1 MGYCT
6 NERIISDNNR
16 LSFRGWRLKIYRKY
30 CEAILKYQIKSKY
43 GKGYKLFKTIN
54 IKPGEYYLT
63 KSGKFIQV
71 TRFALQYMK
80 IINKSIK
87 MSQDLIM
94 FGIDQATFKEQGYAY
109 PSMIRCKLDDVVEIK
124 FAKEIYLLTDHNKY
138 YPISMFIE
146 NEPISTQF
154 KNLIR
159 TKYYPYIV
167 QYHIHNPKDEFGT
180 KYFEAIRKWINSI
193 D

>member
-1 MGYCT
+1 M
-6 NERIISDNNR
+6 
-16 LSFRGWRLKIYRKY
+16 
-30 CEAILKYQIKSKY
+30 
-43 GKGYKLFKTIN
+43 
-54 IKPGEYYLT
+54 
-63 KSGKFIQV
+63 
-71 TRFALQYMK
+71 
-80 IINKSIK
+80 
-87 MSQDLIM
+87 
-94 FGIDQATFKEQGYAY
+94 KEQGYEY
-109 PSMIRCKLDDVVEIK
+109 PSMIRSKLDNAIEIE

-180 KYFEAIRKWINSI
+180 KYFEAIRKQVSSI